1 MPGHPVDV
9 VVDELVRVAVRVAPA
24 LEEPLRLLSHGDRLP
39 ASRALAEAA
48 SSPADRDVGAVAAAF
63 ARLSRLLALVAL
75 PDGGARQMVQLAGS
89 AGEVDTD
96 LATTLH
102 AISLISPAS
111 ADVRV
116 LCELAALAVPTLL
129 QWQAMLP
136 PNNPWSGAHSPA
148 VVEQV
153 TLAGASLV
161 ASAGTLD
168 PRAAQLARLW
178 VADIDRRAGR
188 RGQALTIAQEVE
200 SQAADEEVRGYV
212 HLLRGDWAA
221 APLSSPAVWN
231 CSLQPVLGTDGSIG
245 GLEDREGAVGLD
257 LDAAATSWDR
267 AAELLRGP
275 VWSAHLAL
283 RRSWRSLASGDARH
297 AAEQSEA
304 ALTGYRATGSLGG
317 VAVATTHV
325 GLARLAAGRLPA
337 DTAQAADTAALA
349 RDRVGSANGLGLAQ
363 LCSRVSRLWRL
374 SAVAAEPALAA
385 LDLSEAL
392 ARPAGLTEHLTRCT
406 IDRAQVLASVGATRR
421 ARLLV
426 EEAIAAVVAPAPA
439 TSSEAATAA
448 RSTEHGLLLL
458 QLYQIAIADRDG
470 AQMRAVAQ
478 RFHSAPEVVA
488 AFGAQLPG
496 PGSDA
501 LALAYEG
508 ERRAEEGDDRGAAQ
522 LLDEAL
528 ALATTRHPEALVPVL
543 AARHEHALAA
553 GVMSELVRMQL
564 AANASGDLGSAPGRA
579 STLRSAACRPT
590 SSPRCS
596 RCNAA
601 APSCRDSRPS

>member
-9 VVDELVRVAVRVAPA
+9 VVDELVRAAVRVAPA

-39 ASRALAEAA
+39 ASRALAVAA
-48 SSPADRDVGAVAAAF
+48 SSAADRDVAAVAAAF
-63 ARLSRLLALVAL
+63 ARLSRLLALVGL

-96 LATTLH
+96 LATTLQ
-102 AISLISPAS
+102 AISEISPVS

-148 VVEQV
+148 VLQQV

-168 PRAAQLARLW
+168 PRTAQLARLW

-188 RGQALTIAQEVE
+188 REQALATAQDVE

-275 VWSAHLAL
+275 VWSAHLDL
-283 RRSWRSLASGDARH
+283 RRVVAKPGLRRRPAGGRAVRGGPGRLSRHRPARRGRRGH
-297 AAEQSEA
+297 DPP
-304 ALTGYRATGSLGG
+304 RARPPRGRAPARRHRGKPPTPPPSRVTGS
-317 VAVATTHV
+317 A
-325 GLARLAAGRLPA
+325 
-337 DTAQAADTAALA
+337 
-349 RDRVGSANGLGLAQ
+349 
-363 LCSRVSRLWRL
+363 
-374 SAVAAEPALAA
+374 
-385 LDLSEAL
+385 
-392 ARPAGLTEHLTRCT
+392 ARPASGSR
-406 IDRAQVLASVGATRR
+406 SS
-421 ARLLV
+421 AR
-426 EEAIAAVVAPAPA
+426 
-439 TSSEAATAA
+439 
-448 RSTEHGLLLL
+448 G
-458 QLYQIAIADRDG
+458 
-470 AQMRAVAQ
+470 
-478 RFHSAPEVVA
+478 
-488 AFGAQLPG
+488 
-496 PGSDA
+496 
-501 LALAYEG
+501 
-508 ERRAEEGDDRGAAQ
+508 
-522 LLDEAL
+522 
-528 ALATTRHPEALVPVL
+528 
-543 AARHEHALAA
+543 
-553 GVMSELVRMQL
+553 
-564 AANASGDLGSAPGRA
+564 
-579 STLRSAACRPT
+579 
-590 SSPRCS
+590 
-596 RCNAA
+596 
-601 APSCRDSRPS
+601 